1 MAKRESRAAARLV
14 NEGLMFQ
21 GVVNGGQGIFDWEDE
36 TGGKL
41 LEAPSGVHQCW
52 RIGEKVE
59 AGHALVPALGRMGQ
73 PTGRGI
79 SSLSLR
85 DIGRDAPE

>member
-1 MAKRESRAAARLV
+1 
-14 NEGLMFQ
+14 MFQ
-21 GVVNGGQGIFDWEDE
+21 GVVNGGQGIFDWEDK

-41 LEAPSGVHQCW
+41 LEAPPGVHQCW

-59 AGHALVPALGRMGQ
+59 PGHALIPALGRMGQ
-73 PTGRGI
+73 PTGRRI
-79 SSLSLR
+79 PSFSLR

>member
-21 GVVNGGQGIFDWEDE
+21 GVVNGGQGIFDREDK

-41 LEAPSGVHQCW
+41 LEASSGVHQCW
-52 RIGEKVE
+52 RIGKKVE
-59 AGHALVPALGRMGQ
+59 PGHALIPALSRMGQ
-73 PTGRGI
+73 PAGRGI
-79 SSLSLR
+79 PSFSLR
-85 DIGRDAPE
+85 DISCDSPE

>member
-1 MAKRESRAAARLV
+1 
-14 NEGLMFQ
+14 
-21 GVVNGGQGIFDWEDE
+21 
-36 TGGKL
+36 L
-41 LEAPSGVHQCW
+41 LEASPGVHQCW

-59 AGHALVPALGRMGQ
+59 PGHALIPALGRMGQ

-79 SSLSLR
+79 PSFSLR